1 MTNSTMRVL
10 AKANKAVARTDTGT
24 GGQTSNK
31 FCPRNSSWSLSAF
44 VRATAFATAL
54 CGMSF
59 EPGNAQRVPTTRDIL
74 PVLSLPDPRLDDTTA
89 YEGYR
94 TRFYRDSRGNTLQI
108 YLRRNEGRVVNLWAD
123 AANESIGFTARD
135 SSGAPAALVFASEIA
150 FTADS
155 GRMRVVNYRL
165 TSQTPRIVLG
175 WFLLGTM
182 RIERDFQYWRK
193 HLDPYTAP
201 AFHVAELD
209 TLVHRVAAL
218 PEAERRRELALLHAR
233 TVGELR
239 ARLEPS
245 LSVVHAGSRDV
256 VRVVQRSFT
265 ARNTLAIEIAVD
277 TTRAR
282 VRQVGRAVEIAS
294 RSNAPIELAVRVA
307 TDATPLTPLTRSEIF
322 DRTFLAFADSAS
334 RRDPRVERQL
344 RAVELLSSREKL
356 MAGLPNFATYFGRD
370 QMMSALMMQS
380 VWTPAMMEHVI
391 GSVLRKLAPNGEVSH
406 EEALGGQAIREGAAE
421 YVRLLDSARALART
435 APRDTTVLMS
445 RARIVLGDIERVREN
460 YHMIDDEFQLPVLV
474 ARYLGD
480 RRLTAEAKR
489 GFLNGRENG
498 QTRLALLV
506 KELEVVASRA
516 APYAERQDATN
527 LVGFAPRDA
536 THWES
541 ESWRDSGAGYAN
553 GRFAM
558 DINAIWVPMALDAI
572 GEIID
577 SIHAIGLGMSETA
590 LGPAFARFLSDR
602 GSLQAAERAWGGAV
616 RHFIVR
622 LSPAEI
628 EARIGAKLA
637 SLPENERRYWQ
648 SLLSSSGGA
657 RDSISFLALSL
668 DAAGNPIPVMNT
680 DPATALFLADLTGK
694 TLTALS
700 VEPFRNLDPFVRQY
714 PVGLFVEGLGPVV
727 ANDAYATP
735 DVWNAF
741 DRDRYHSPRVVWGR
755 EVNLITL
762 GLAHQLADAVD
773 ARGRPRDPSL
783 AGYVAGLTS
792 ALRRIQGAVD
802 ASGLRQFELWS
813 YRIDGN
819 RLQPVRYGTSSD
831 VQLWNTT
838 SLAVQF
844 ALSRLPRAVR

>member
-1 MTNSTMRVL
+1 MTNFT
-10 AKANKAVARTDTGT
+10 
-24 GGQTSNK
+24 
-31 FCPRNSSWSLSAF
+31 F
-44 VRATAFATAL
+44 VRASALLVAL
-54 CGMSF
+54 CGVPSAR
-59 EPGNAQRVPTTRDIL
+59 AQRVPTTRDIL

-94 TRFYRDSRGNTLQI
+94 TRFYRDSKGNTLQI

-123 AANESIGFTARD
+123 AANESIGFSARD
-135 SSGAPAALVFASEIA
+135 SAGAPATLAFASDIA
-150 FTADS
+150 FIADS
-155 GRMRVVNYRL
+155 GRMRVVSYRL
-165 TSQTPRIVLG
+165 TSQTPRLVLG

-182 RIERDFQYWRK
+182 RVERDFQYWRK
-193 HLDPYTAP
+193 HLDPYSAP

-209 TLVHRVAAL
+209 SLVHRMAAL
-218 PEAERRRELALLHAR
+218 PESERRAELALLRAR
-233 TVGELR
+233 TIGELR
-239 ARLEPS
+239 GRLEPS
-245 LSVVHAGSRDV
+245 VSIVHAGSRDI
-256 VRVVQRSFT
+256 VRVVQRSLD

-282 VRQVGRAVEIAS
+282 TRQVGRAIEIDA
-294 RSNAPIELAVRVA
+294 RAAAPIVLAVNVS

-322 DRTFLAFADSAS
+322 DRAFLAFADSAS

-421 YVRLLDSARALART
+421 YVRLIDSARALARN
-435 APRDTTVLMS
+435 APRDTAVLMA
-445 RARIVLGDIERVREN
+445 RARIVLGNIERVREN

-474 ARYLGD
+474 ARYLAD

-489 GFLNGRENG
+489 DFLNGRENG
-498 QTRLALLV
+498 QSRLALLV
-506 KELEVVASRA
+506 KELEVVAARA
-516 APYAERQDATN
+516 APYAARQDATN

-541 ESWRDSGAGYAN
+541 ESWRDSGVGYAN

-577 SIHAIGLGMSETA
+577 AIHAIGLGMSGTT
-590 LGPAFARFLSDR
+590 LGPTFAQYLSDR

-648 SLLSSSGGA
+648 GVIAANGA
-657 RDSISFLALSL
+657 QRDSLSFLALSL

-680 DPATALFLADLTGK
+680 DPATALFLVDLTGK
-694 TLTALS
+694 TLTPMS
-700 VEPFRNLDPFVRQY
+700 VEPFRNLEPFVKQY
-714 PVGLFVEGLGPVV
+714 PVGLFVDGLGPLV
-727 ANDAYATP
+727 ANDAYAAP
-735 DVWNAF
+735 EVWSAF
-741 DRDRYHSPRVVWGR
+741 ERDRYHSPRVVWGR

-762 GLAHQLADAVD
+762 GLAHQLAAAVD

-783 AGYVAGLTS
+783 AGYVTSLTS

-802 ASGLRQFELWS
+802 ASGLRHFELWS

-844 ALSRLPRAVR
+844 ALSRLPKGVR

>member
-1 MTNSTMRVL
+1 MRVL

-294 RSNAPIELAVRVA
+294 RSNAPIELAVRVV

-516 APYAERQDATN
+516 ALYAERQDATN

-792 ALRRIQGAVD
+792 ALRRIQSAVD

>member
-1 MTNSTMRVL
+1 MTKSLQSVCVRAISLGAVICATS
-10 AKANKAVARTDTGT
+10 VAR
-24 GGQTSNK
+24 
-31 FCPRNSSWSLSAF
+31 
-44 VRATAFATAL
+44 
-54 CGMSF
+54 
-59 EPGNAQRVPTTRDIL
+59 AQRVPTTRDIL

-94 TRFYRDSRGNTLQI
+94 TRFYRDSKGNTLQI
-108 YLRRNEGRVVNLWAD
+108 YLRRTEGRVVNLWAD

-135 SSGAPAALVFASEIA
+135 SAGAPAPLAFGSEIA
-150 FTADS
+150 YLADS
-155 GRMRVVNYRL
+155 GRMRVVTYRL
-165 TSQTPRIVLG
+165 TSQAPRLALG

-209 TLVHRVAAL
+209 SLVHRMAAL
-218 PEAERRRELALLHAR
+218 PERERRVELALLRAR
-233 TVGELR
+233 TIGELR
-239 ARLEPS
+239 SRLEPS
-245 LSVVHAGSRDV
+245 IGIVHAGSRDV
-256 VRVVQRSFT
+256 VRVVQRSLD

-282 VRQVGRAVEIAS
+282 VRQAGRAITIDAKT
-294 RSNAPIELAVRVA
+294 NAPIELTIRVA
-307 TDATPLTPLTRSEIF
+307 TDARPLTPLTRSAIF
-322 DRTFLAFADSAS
+322 DRSFLAFADSAS

-380 VWTPAMMEHVI
+380 VWTPGMMEHVI
-391 GSVLRKLAPNGEVSH
+391 GSVLRKLAPDGEVSH

-421 YVRLLDSARALART
+421 YVRLIDSARALART
-435 APRDTTVLMS
+435 APRDTAVLMS
-445 RARIVLGDIERVREN
+445 RARVVLGNIERVREN

-474 ARYLGD
+474 ARYLAD

-489 GFLNGRENG
+489 AFFNGEENG
-498 QTRLALLV
+498 QPRLALLV

-516 APYAERQDATN
+516 APYAARQDATN

-558 DINAIWVPMALDAI
+558 DINAIWVPMALEAI

-577 SIHAIGLGMSETA
+577 GIHAIGLGMSGTN
-590 LGPAFARFLSDR
+590 LGPNFAQYLSDR

-616 RHFIVR
+616 RHFVVK

-628 EARIGAKLA
+628 ESRISAKLA
-637 SLPENERRYWQ
+637 SLPETERRYWQ
-648 SLLSSSGGA
+648 GIVAASSA
-657 RDSISFLALSL
+657 TRDSITFLALSL

-680 DPATALFLADLTGK
+680 DPATALFLVDLTGK
-694 TLTALS
+694 TLTPMS

-714 PVGLFVEGLGPVV
+714 PVGLFVDGLGPLV
-727 ANDAYATP
+727 ANDSYASAE
-735 DVWNAF
+735 VWNAF
-741 DRDRYHSPRVVWGR
+741 ERDLYHSPRVVWGR

-762 GLAHQLADAVD
+762 GLARQLADAVD

-783 AGYVAGLTS
+783 AGYVASLTS
-792 ALRRIQGAVD
+792 ALRRIQNAVD
-802 ASGLRQFELWS
+802 ASGLRHFELWS
-813 YRIDGN
+813 YRIEGN

-844 ALSRLPRAVR
+844 ALSRLPRALR

>member
-1 MTNSTMRVL
+1 MTNLSQPLSACVR
-10 AKANKAVARTDTGT
+10 AVAFGV
-24 GGQTSNK
+24 G
-31 FCPRNSSWSLSAF
+31 
-44 VRATAFATAL
+44 L
-54 CGMSF
+54 CGVTRA
-59 EPGNAQRVPTTRDIL
+59 GAQRVPTTRDIL

-135 SSGAPAALVFASEIA
+135 SAGAPAPLAFASDIA
-150 FTADS
+150 YLADS
-155 GRMRVVNYRL
+155 GRMRVVSYRL
-165 TSQTPRIVLG
+165 TSQTPRLALG

-209 TLVHRVAAL
+209 SLVHRMATL
-218 PEAERRRELALLHAR
+218 PEAERRIELALLRAR
-233 TVGELR
+233 TIGELR

-245 LSVVHAGSRDV
+245 IGIVHAGSRDV
-256 VRVVQRSFT
+256 VRVVQRSLD

-277 TTRAR
+277 TIRAR
-282 VRQVGRAVEIAS
+282 VRQAGRAFTIDAKVAG
-294 RSNAPIELAVRVA
+294 PIELAVRVA
-307 TDATPLTPLTRSEIF
+307 TDAKPLTPLTRSEIF
-322 DRTFLAFADSAS
+322 DRAFLAFADSAS

-380 VWTPAMMEHVI
+380 VWTPGMMEHVI

-421 YVRLLDSARALART
+421 YVRLIDSARALART
-435 APRDTTVLMS
+435 APRDTAVLMS
-445 RARIVLGDIERVREN
+445 RARIALGNIERVREN

-474 ARYLGD
+474 ARYLAD

-489 GFLNGRENG
+489 AFFNGEENG
-498 QTRLALLV
+498 QSRLALLV

-516 APYAERQDATN
+516 APYATRQDATN

-577 SIHAIGLGMSETA
+577 GIHTIGLGMSGTT
-590 LGPAFARFLSDR
+590 LGPTFAQYLSDR

-616 RHFIVR
+616 RHFVVK

-628 EARIGAKLA
+628 EARTGAKLA

-648 SLLSSSGGA
+648 GVLAASSAG

-680 DPATALFLADLTGK
+680 DPATALFLVDLTGK
-694 TLTALS
+694 TLTPMS

-714 PVGLFVEGLGPVV
+714 PVGLFVDGLGPVV
-727 ANDAYATP
+727 ANDAYASAE
-735 DVWNAF
+735 VWSAF
-741 DRDRYHSPRVVWGR
+741 ERDLYHSPRVVWGR

-762 GLAHQLADAVD
+762 GLARQLADAVD
-773 ARGRPRDPSL
+773 ARGRPRDASL
-783 AGYVAGLTS
+783 AGYVTSLTS

-802 ASGLRQFELWS
+802 ASGLRHFELWS

-844 ALSRLPRAVR
+844 ALSRLPRGVR

>member
-1 MTNSTMRVL
+1 MSL
-10 AKANKAVARTDTGT
+10 LL
-24 GGQTSNK
+24 
-31 FCPRNSSWSLSAF
+31 LSAC
-44 VRATAFATAL
+44 VRATALVFAFGGIPIA
-54 CGMSF
+54 G
-59 EPGNAQRVPTTRDIL
+59 AQRVPTTRDIL

-108 YLRRNEGRVVNLWAD
+108 YLRRNEGRIVNLWAD

-135 SSGAPAALVFASEIA
+135 SAGAPAPIAFASDIA
-150 FTADS
+150 FLTDS
-155 GRMRVVNYRL
+155 GRMRVVTYRL
-165 TSQTPRIVLG
+165 TSQTPRLALG

-182 RIERDFQYWRK
+182 RVERDFQYWRK
-193 HLDPYTAP
+193 HLDPYSAP

-209 TLVHRVAAL
+209 TLVHRMVAL
-218 PEAERRRELALLHAR
+218 PEKERRVELALLHAR
-233 TVGELR
+233 TIGELR

-245 LSVVHAGSRDV
+245 INVEHVGSRDV
-256 VRVVQRSFT
+256 VRVVQRSLD
-265 ARNTLAIEIAVD
+265 ARHTLAIEIGID
-277 TTRAR
+277 TMRAR
-282 VRQVGRAVEIAS
+282 VRQVGRAVDIEAKAG
-294 RSNAPIELAVRVA
+294 APIELSIRVA
-307 TDATPLTPLTRSEIF
+307 TDAAPLTPLTRSEIF
-322 DRTFLAFADSAS
+322 DRAFLAFADSAS
-334 RRDPRVERQL
+334 RRDPRIERQL

-406 EEALGGQAIREGAAE
+406 EEALGGQAIRENAAE

-435 APRDTTVLMS
+435 APRDTAVLMS
-445 RARIVLGDIERVREN
+445 RARIVLGGIERVREN

-489 GFLNGRENG
+489 AFLNGRENG
-498 QTRLALLV
+498 QSRLSLLV

-558 DINAIWVPMALDAI
+558 DINAIWVPMALEAI

-577 SIHAIGLGMSETA
+577 AIHAIGLGMSGTT
-590 LGPAFARFLSDR
+590 LGPTFARYLSDR

-616 RHFIVR
+616 RHFVVR
-622 LSPAEI
+622 LSPTEV
-628 EARIGAKLA
+628 EARVGAKLA

-648 SLLSSSGGA
+648 SLVASTSAA

-680 DPATALFLADLTGK
+680 DPATALFLVDLTGK
-694 TLTALS
+694 TLTPLS

-714 PVGLFVEGLGPVV
+714 PVGLFVDGLGPVV
-727 ANDAYATP
+727 ANDAYAAP
-735 DVWNAF
+735 EVWSAF
-741 DRDRYHSPRVVWGR
+741 ERDRYHSPRVVWGR

-783 AGYVAGLTS
+783 AGYVTSLTS
-792 ALRRIQGAVD
+792 ALHRIQGAVD
-802 ASGLRQFELWS
+802 ASGLRHFELWS

-844 ALSRLPRAVR
+844 ALSRLPRTLR